1 MNIQELR
8 NRLEQQKGQRNQLM
22 SHLRTL
28 RGNLVSLRRD
38 LHRHELAREVI
49 REVGLKTQQQLQF
62 HISDIASL
70 ALEAVFPDPYQLK
83 VNFVQRRNKTEC
95 DLLFIREENEIDPLE
110 ASGLGVVD
118 ITSFSLRIA
127 AWSML
132 HPRIRNVIILDE
144 PFRFVSENYQER
156 ASTMIKEVSDKLG
169 IQFIINT
176 HVETLATSAD
186 RVFEIGKKRN
196 KSYIK

>member
-1 MNIQELR
+1 M
-8 NRLEQQKGQRNQLM
+8 
-22 SHLRTL
+22 
-28 RGNLVSLRRD
+28 
-38 LHRHELAREVI
+38 HRHDLAREVI

-83 VNFVQRRNKTEC
+83 VDFVQRRNKTEC
-95 DLLFIREENEIDPLE
+95 DLIFVRDENEIDPLE

-144 PFRFVSENYQER
+144 PFRFVSENYQEK
-156 ASTMIKEVSDKLG
+156 ASAMIKEVSDKLG

-176 HVETLATSAD
+176 HVEALATSAD

>member
-83 VNFVQRRNKTEC
+83 VDFVQRRNKTEC